1 MLIDPAI
8 NLTIA
13 TSLALL
19 LAAAA
24 AHKLAG
30 FRSFAATLG
39 DYRLLPAPLATAFSA
54 VMIIVEMAI
63 ACGLLIPAL
72 RATAAVSAAALF
84 ITYGA
89 AIAVN
94 IARGRVD
101 IDCGC
106 SFGRSAD
113 RLSFALIWRNALLAA
128 AALVAAAPASA
139 RALGAF
145 DLAASALFVVAAA
158 AFYLTIEALR
168 ANAVQFDAMGHTR

>member
-1 MLIDPAI
+1 MAS
-8 NLTIA
+8 
-13 TSLALL
+13 SLALL
-19 LAAAA
+19 LAVAA

-39 DYRLLPAPLATAFSA
+39 DYRLLPARAVSFVAVLTILAEIATAS
-54 VMIIVEMAI
+54 
-63 ACGLLIPAL
+63 GLLVPAL
-72 RATAAVSAAALF
+72 RAPAAITAALIFSA
-84 ITYGA
+84 YGA

-113 RLSFALIWRNALLAA
+113 RLTVFLIWRNAALAG